1 MINDEVK
8 FAKILEDIK
17 YTAKNQGNVIS
28 RDDVYGAFEELD
40 LSKEQM
46 DMVFDY
52 LKSHKIGID
61 EPVNADE
68 LLSEDDRNLLEEYKA
83 EIESLA
89 EITPDKKRAY
99 TMSAMA
105 GDNEAKE
112 MLINAY
118 LPQVL
123 EIAKLYTSQG
133 VMVEDLIG
141 EGNLALAEGMNMLG
155 ALEEPD
161 EVEGML
167 IKLIMDAMEGI
178 IKDTLDEEKTD
189 EKIASRVNEVAE
201 KAAALAKEYGRKV
214 TVNELID
221 ETGLGKK
228 KVIDAIKLS
237 SKNIE
242 DIDYSD
248 YEDEID

>member
-17 YTAKNQGNVIS
+17 FAAKGQGNVIKES
-28 RDDVYGAFEELD
+28 DVYEAFEELD

-52 LKSHKIGID
+52 LKNHKIGID
-61 EPVNADE
+61 VPVNPDE
-68 LLSEDDRNLLEEYKA
+68 MLTEEERSILDEYTAELENLETV
-83 EIESLA
+83 
-89 EITPDKKRAY
+89 TPDQKRAY

-105 GDNEAKE
+105 GDGDAKE
-112 MLINAY
+112 KLVTAY

-133 VMVEDLIG
+133 VFLEDLIG

-155 ALEEPD
+155 ALEDPD

-167 IKLIMDAMEGI
+167 IKLVMDAMEGI
-178 IKDTLDEEKTD
+178 IKDTLDESETD
-189 EKIASRVNEVAE
+189 EKIAVRVNEVAE
-201 KAAALAKEYGRKV
+201 EASRVAKEYGRKV
-214 TVNELID
+214 TVKELT
-221 ETGLGKK
+221 EESKLSRKK
-228 KVIDAIKLS
+228 ILDAIKLS
-237 SKNIE
+237 AKNIE

-248 YEDEID
+248 YEDETD